1 LPALTVDT
9 GDGYRPGLDD
19 TIAFAAEVSRQH

>member
-19 TIAFAAEVSRQH
+19 ITAFAADGSRD